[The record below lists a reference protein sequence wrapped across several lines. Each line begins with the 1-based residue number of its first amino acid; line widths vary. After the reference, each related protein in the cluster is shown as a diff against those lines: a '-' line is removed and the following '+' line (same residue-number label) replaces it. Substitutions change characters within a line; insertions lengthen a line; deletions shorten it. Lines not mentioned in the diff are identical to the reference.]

1 MSENGKLDP
10 ELEALRQAQAA
21 GEDEEDI
28 EIPGWWVERLHK
40 GYRQMLKIDRLL
52 YDSRTKEQRIRVFE
66 NATFGRV
73 LTLDDILQT
82 TEKDEFIYHEMMT
95 HVPMLAHGAVH
106 SVLIIGGGD
115 GGVLREVV
123 KYKAVERIVQVE
135 IDAEVI
141 EFSKKY
147 LPMISDGAFDDPRYE
162 LVVSDGAKYVAEA
175 EEEFDVII
183 VDSTDPVGP
192 GIVLFSEEFY
202 RNCRNRLATG
212 GVIVTQNGVPFTQ
225 ADELV
230 HTMSVFKKLFVDHT
244 CYTACVPG
252 YAGGALA
259 IGWGTNDTELRATP
273 LEVLERRYKAE
284 KLETRYYTPEVHK
297 AAFALPKY
305 IKDLIP

>member
-1 MSENGKLDP
+1 MTDKDLDP
-10 ELEALRQAQAA
+10 ALQKIVAAQAT

-28 EIPGWWVERLHK
+28 EIPGWWVERLHA
-40 GYRQMLKIDRLL
+40 GYRQMLKIDKLL
-52 YDSRTKEQRIRVFE
+52 YDSKTKEQRIRVFE
-66 NATFGRV
+66 NPTFGRV

-82 TEKDEFIYHEMMT
+82 TERDEFIYHEMMT
-95 HVPMLAHGAVH
+95 HVPMLAHGAAH

-123 KYKAVERIVQVE
+123 KYRAVGRIVQVE
-135 IDAEVI
+135 IDADVI
-141 EFSKKY
+141 EFSKTY
-147 LPMISDGAFDDPRYE
+147 LPMISNGAFDDPRYE
-162 LVVSDGAKYVAEA
+162 LVVADGAKYVAEA
-175 EEEFDVII
+175 EETFDVII

-192 GIVLFSEEFY
+192 GVVLFSEQFY
-202 RNCRNRLATG
+202 RNCKARLAEG

-230 HTMSVFKKLFVDHT
+230 HTMSVFRKLFVDHT

-259 IGWGTNDTELRATP
+259 IGWGTNDTELRAVS
-273 LEVLERRYKAE
+273 LDVLKRRYEAE
-284 KLETRYYTPEVHK
+284 KLDTRYYTPEVHK
-297 AAFALPKY
+297 AAFALPRY

>member
-1 MSENGKLDP
+1 MNDRELDP
-10 ELEALRQAQAA
+10 ALRRIVAAQAT

-28 EIPGWWVERLHK
+28 EIPGWWVERLHA

-52 YDSRTKEQRIRVFE
+52 YDSKTKEQRIRVFE
-66 NATFGRV
+66 NPTFGRV

-82 TEKDEFIYHEMMT
+82 TERDEFIYHEMMT
-95 HVPMLAHGAVH
+95 HVPMLAHGAAH

-123 KYKAVERIVQVE
+123 KHRAVGRIVQVE

-141 EFSKKY
+141 EFSRTY

-162 LVVSDGAKYVAEA
+162 LVVADGARYVAEA
-175 EEEFDVII
+175 EETFDVII

-192 GIVLFSEEFY
+192 GVVLFSEEFY
-202 RNCRNRLATG
+202 RNCRDRLAEG

-230 HTMSVFKKLFVDHT
+230 HTMGVFRKLFVDHT

-259 IGWGTNDTELRATP
+259 IGWGTNDIGLRAVP
-273 LEVLERRYKAE
+273 LEVLKRRYEAE
-284 KLETRYYTPEVHK
+284 KLHTRYYTPEVHK

-305 IKDLIP
+305 IADMIP